1 MILKQYNK
9 FKTIVTLLIFII
21 GVSSGTII
29 TPVVCMEYNGSVKIE
44 TGCNN
49 YVQFE
54 SSANDRQNPD
64 DHCRSCVDIPLSQ
77 YSPKIYRHSN
87 SDIQNIVLDVITIP
101 KFVQEQPIIR
111 TEYTKEIFAINN
123 QSQLAIRSTRLL
135 L

>member
-1 MILKQYNK
+1 
-9 FKTIVTLLIFII
+9 
-21 GVSSGTII
+21 
-29 TPVVCMEYNGSVKIE
+29 MEYNGSVKIE

-77 YSPKIYRHSN
+77 YSPKIFRHSN
-87 SDIQNIVLDVITIP
+87 SDIHNSILPSFDVITIP
-101 KFVQEQPIIR
+101 KFVQEQHIIR

-123 QSQLAIRSTRLL
+123 KSQLAIRSTRLL